1 MFGEPV
7 GNDIRPTGEIVA
19 SGEEQGGR
27 RSIYV
32 LVRRSM
38 PVTFLNSFDQP
49 VMETNCT
56 RRTPST
62 TATQAL
68 ALMNSSFVASQAGH
82 FARRL
87 EKDCGTEAKD
97 RQVVE
102 RAYSL
107 ALSRMPTGAELGDA
121 LTFVRTQSEM
131 YVHEGKAA
139 ADARTAALSDFCQ
152 ALLSSDEF
160 VYLD

>member
-1 MFGEPV
+1 
-7 GNDIRPTGEIVA
+7 
-19 SGEEQGGR
+19 
-27 RSIYV
+27 
-32 LVRRSM
+32 M

-87 EKDCGTEAKD
+87 EKDCGADAKD
-97 RQVVE
+97 RQLVE
-102 RAYSL
+102 RAYAL
-107 ALSRMPTGAELGDA
+107 ALSRTPDRAELGDA
-121 LTFVRTQSEM
+121 LTFLRTQSEA
-131 YVHEGKAA
+131 YVREGKPTGEAHN
-139 ADARTAALSDFCQ
+139 AALSDFCQ
-152 ALLSSDEF
+152 ALLSNDEF